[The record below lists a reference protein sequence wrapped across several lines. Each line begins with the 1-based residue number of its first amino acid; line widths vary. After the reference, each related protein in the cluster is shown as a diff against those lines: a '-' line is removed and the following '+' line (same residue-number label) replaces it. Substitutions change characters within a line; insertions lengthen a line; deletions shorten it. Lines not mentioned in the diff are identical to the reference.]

1 MNDIN
6 KIVQRLKENDKIWKK
21 FYQVETSI
29 LSILDFKKLFEVLL
43 TEISDKF
50 KIPYVWL
57 SIADNSEV
65 SNLIKSLESSKIVKE
80 RLNIIDRKTLL
91 NLIKNDTKPLLINDN
106 LKSYFKLFPNNK
118 SYLIRSMSIIPI
130 VLDGKIIGTLNQA
143 DFSRNRFEPGI
154 STLFLEHLAVKVSL
168 CLSNVTA
175 HEKLKF
181 LAFHDPLTELVNR
194 RAMENILN
202 REFKRA
208 KRYKNILSVAFI
220 DLDYFK
226 RINDKYGHDCGDNIL
241 KFIAKILLKMTR
253 DHDVV
258 SRYAG
263 DEFVIILPETHPKEA
278 ENLIIRIQKYLQK
291 NPINLE
297 GNSCFVSISFGI
309 ASNNDQSIDKACSLL
324 KKSDEMLYRMKK
336 KKKKK

>member
-1 MNDIN
+1 MDDIN
-6 KIVQRLKENDKIWKK
+6 KIVQRLKENDKIYKK
-21 FYQVETSI
+21 FHQVETSI
-29 LSILDFKKLFEVLL
+29 LSILNFKNLFEVLL

-57 SIADNSEV
+57 SIAEHSEV
-65 SNLIKSLESSKIVKE
+65 SNLIKSLESSIIVKN
-80 RLNIIDRKTLL
+80 RLNIINRKILL
-91 NLIKNDTKPLLINDN
+91 NLINNDTKPLLINDN
-106 LKSYFKLFPNNK
+106 LESYFKLFPNDK

-181 LAFHDPLTELVNR
+181 LAYHDPLTKLVNR

-202 REFKRA
+202 REFRRA
-208 KRYKNILSVAFI
+208 KRYKNTLSVAFI
-220 DLDYFK
+220 DLDHFK
-226 RINDKYGHDCGDNIL
+226 CINDKYGHDCGDYIL
-241 KFIAKILLKMTR
+241 KYMAKTLSKMTR

-291 NPINLE
+291 KPIKIEKNPYFM
-297 GNSCFVSISFGI
+297 SFSFGI
-309 ASNNDQSIDKACSLL
+309 ASNNGHSMDKACSLL
-324 KKSDEMLYRMKK
+324 KKSDEMLYRMKTK
-336 KKKKK
+336 KKKK